1 MKGITVSLAVRTEGE
16 PDPLGAP
23 TYTTAWVDVENV
35 LVSPAMGQEL
45 LDTYNLYG
53 KRAVYTLGI
62 PKGDAHVW
70 QDTEVRFFGKT
81 FRTIGP
87 PTEGIEALIPLDWN
101 RKVQVEL
108 IET

>member
-1 MKGITVSLAVRTEGE
+1 MRGITVCLAVKTAGE

-23 TYTTAWVDVENV
+23 TYTTVWEDVDNV
-35 LVSPAMGQEL
+35 LVSPAMGQDL
-45 LDTYNLYG
+45 LDTFNLYG

-70 QDTEVRFFGKT
+70 QDTEVCFFGQC
-81 FRTIGP
+81 FRTIGV

-108 IET
+108 VET

>member
-1 MKGITVSLAVRTEGE
+1 MKGITVSLAVKTAGP

-23 TYTTAWVDVENV
+23 TYSTTWEPVENV
-35 LVSPAMGQEL
+35 LVSPAMGQDL
-45 LDTYNLYG
+45 LDTLNLYG

-70 QDTEVRFFGKT
+70 TDTEVGFFGHV
-81 FRTIGP
+81 FRTIGY
-87 PTEGIEALIPLDWN
+87 PTEGIDELIPLGWN

-108 IET
+108 VGT